1 MENNQY
7 LRSVLKGTVG
17 SIILCLVGVV
27 VLSGLMTKLV
37 FSKGIFNMLYVMISL
52 VSLSIGAIIGAKKNE
67 SKGWLV
73 GFGVAIGYYLVLFI
87 LSGVLGNGISFG
99 LFDLAKLAIAVV
111 IGTLAG
117 MLGINL

>member
-17 SIILCLVGVV
+17 SIILCLIGVV

-37 FSKGIFNMLYVMISL
+37 FSKGIFNMLYVIISL
-52 VSLSIGAIIGAKKNE
+52 VSLSIGAVIGAKRNE

-73 GFGVAIGYYLVLFI
+73 GFGVAIGYYIVLFI
-87 LSGVLGNGISFG
+87 LSGVFGGGISFG
-99 LFDLAKLAIAVV
+99 IFDLAKLGIALV